1 MSISLRQKEIQKRL
15 RKDGSASV
23 AQLARDLGVSEMTIR
38 RDLVALEKK
47 GLAVRTFGGAVA
59 PDDRPMEFSFGDRM
73 KVRNAQKEAI
83 GRKAAETVK
92 EGETVLIDT
101 GTTALCVA
109 RRLTH
114 FENLTVVTGS
124 LPVAWELRG
133 APGIETILLGGRVR
147 RTSQDIYGP
156 LAEMNLEHIRVYRA
170 FLGADGVDADGGLTT
185 ESLEVARISG
195 LIARNSTV
203 VTVVADSSKV
213 GRVNLVKYGPVSIA
227 DTLITDSAI
236 KTKDRKA
243 IEKAGCTVVVTRN
256 GSGKKRR

>member
-1 MSISLRQKEIQKRL
+1 MPNSLRREKIRKRL
-15 RKDGSASV
+15 RKAGSASV
-23 AQLARDLGVSEMTIR
+23 AVLAKDLGVSEMTIR
-38 RDLVALEKK
+38 RDLAALEKK
-47 GLAVRTFGGAVA
+47 GLAVRTFGGAMA
-59 PDDRPMEFSFGDRM
+59 PEERPMEFSFGDRM
-73 KVRNAQKEAI
+73 KVKTARKEAI

-109 RRLTH
+109 RALKH

-170 FLGADGVDADGGLTT
+170 FLGADGVDAKGGLTT

-203 VTVVADSSKV
+203 VTVVADSTKI
-213 GRVNLVKYGPVSIA
+213 GKVNLVKYASLADA
-227 DTLITDSAI
+227 DTLITDSGI
-236 KTKDRKA
+236 KAQDRKA
-243 IEKAGCTVVVTRN
+243 LEKAGCKVIVTRN
-256 GSGKKRR
+256 GSSKRR

>member
-1 MSISLRQKEIQKRL
+1 MPISLRHNQIRKRL
-15 RKDGSASV
+15 RKAGSVSV
-23 AQLARDLGVSEMTIR
+23 AVLAKDLGVSEMTIR
-38 RDLVALEKK
+38 RDLAALEKK
-47 GLAVRTFGGAVA
+47 GLAVRTFGGALA

-73 KVRNAQKEAI
+73 KVESARKEAI

-109 RRLTH
+109 RALKH

-133 APGIETILLGGRVR
+133 TPGIETILLGGRVR

-170 FLGADGVDADGGLTT
+170 FLGADGVDAEGGFTT

-195 LIARNSTV
+195 LIAKSSRV
-203 VTVVADSSKV
+203 VTVVADSSKI
-213 GRVNLVKYGPVSIA
+213 GRISLVKYAPMSAA
-227 DTLITDSAI
+227 DMLITDSGMKA
-236 KTKDRKA
+236 KDRKA
-243 IEKAGCTVVVTRN
+243 IEKARCRVVVTRN
-256 GSGKKRR
+256 GSKNRRR